1 MLLEVQQFR
10 SYPDICE
17 LNNSTSVSVAWL
29 SQFGLRVFYI
39 IENHQNNWKLDLKK
53 KELQHVQ
60 DRLLRDKPKF
70 SIFTK
75 HFTILKLTEM
85 FFSGRKF

>member
-53 KELQHVQ
+53 KNYNMFKTDFLEISQNFLSLQN
-60 DRLLRDKPKF
+60 
-70 SIFTK
+70 
-75 HFTILKLTEM
+75 ILQYLN
-85 FFSGRKF
+85 

>member
-17 LNNSTSVSVAWL
+17 LNNSTSVLVAWL

-39 IENHQNNWKLDLKK
+39 IENHQNNWKLDYKK
-53 KELQHVQ
+53 KNYNMFKTDFLEISQNFLSLQN
-60 DRLLRDKPKF
+60 
-70 SIFTK
+70 
-75 HFTILKLTEM
+75 ILQYLN
-85 FFSGRKF
+85 